1 MAFTVG
7 WSANKSSHKGAEIMA
22 ARIAAVG
29 WVTVSLRK
37 STKVVMLKAS

>member
-1 MAFTVG
+1 
-7 WSANKSSHKGAEIMA
+7 MA

-37 STKVVMLKAS
+37 STVSTSVFLVILASSPDIYCP